1 MKREMDIQSFS
12 QDKELDSLWLKRLSF
27 TSILVSSNLL
37 QTMVTKTL
45 NGLTSK
51 QWLLLTITSSF
62 PEYPTLSEV
71 GKVMGC
77 SRQNVKQIAEILV
90 ENKYLYFTKI
100 EGDKNAIRLSATE
113 KWINYCKE
121 NDAYTSQIL
130 EDVFKGFT
138 QEELQQYF
146 QSFCKVT
153 KNIEEINSK
162 L

>member
-1 MKREMDIQSFS
+1 MERKMDIQNFA
-12 QDKELDSLWLKRLSF
+12 QDKGQDPLWLKRLSF

-71 GKVMGC
+71 GKIMGC

-90 ENKYLYFTKI
+90 ESKYLSFTKS
-100 EGDKNAIRLSATE
+100 EGDKNAIRLSVTE

-130 EDVFKGFT
+130 DEIFEGFT

-153 KNIEEINSK
+153 KNIEEINAK